1 MDPKFDYKGK
11 IKNGT
16 IVKNVLQAFKEMLLS
31 GELEPGSR
39 LPSENE
45 LVELFGVGKSSIREV
60 IKMLDAVGVIESI
73 QGRGTFIC
81 SAPKEDTLNPLIFQM
96 ILHQGNKRE
105 LLQFRQIYET
115 AYTFMAIDTMTEEDR
130 QAIRSVLYS
139 QEDPNQSLDL
149 VTPQHDADFHRAVLR
164 STHNPYII
172 RTGEILIEL
181 FEETLKNATSRKHL
195 DDVEGHTYHKQI
207 FDAMCSKNK
216 KALKA
221 ALDKSFEIYAN
232 KYIY

>member
-16 IVKNVLQAFKEMLLS
+16 IVKNVMHAFKEMLLS
-31 GELEPGSR
+31 GELQPGSR

-96 ILHQGNKRE
+96 ILNQGNKQE

-115 AYTFMAIDTMTEEDR
+115 AYTFLAIDTMTEEDR
-130 QAIRSVLYS
+130 QTISEVLYPL
-139 QEDPNQSLDL
+139 EDDDQNLDQ
-149 VTPQHDADFHRAVLR
+149 VTPQHDADFHRAVLQ

-172 RTGEILIEL
+172 RTGEILIDL
-181 FEETLKNATSRKHL
+181 FEESLKNATSQKHL
-195 DDVEGHTYHKQI
+195 NDIEGHTFHKQI
-207 FDAMCSKNK
+207 F
-216 KALKA
+216 
-221 ALDKSFEIYAN
+221 EIGRAHV
-232 KYIY
+232 